1 MPTDEYD
8 GLISPDAYEYLDNT
22 PEEEFLHDEMLE
34 EQQEMED
41 FSFFDDE
48 FEDDQNEQTPAD
60 DIPWEEDEDDS
71 HLYAFSSLF
80 DEIDN
85 EEDSEPSAPNTPA
98 PEAEESLYP
107 DIFEEEDEDE
117 EEQKSLPLFE
127 RILSLIPKDSQ
138 CVSYLSS
145 CTQEQR
151 DRIAEATTN
160 AVRAWFTDKRDKM
173 FTIPGGSV
181 TVAVVSP
188 SQDPMTE
195 MQRLQSVAAV
205 MQANGKAAWTGLF
218 LFPDSS
224 GNIENAELKNVSPSA
239 FTVWQW
245 RTVQL
250 LADRISKKKV

>member
-1 MPTDEYD
+1 MHTEEYD

-22 PEEEFLHDEMLE
+22 PEEDFLHDEMLE
-34 EQQEMED
+34 EQEEMED
-41 FSFFDDE
+41 YSFFDDE
-48 FEDDQNEQTPAD
+48 YEDDQVERTPED

-85 EEDSEPSAPNTPA
+85 EEETASSVQSLPV
-98 PEAEESLYP
+98 PEEESLYT
-107 DIFEEEDEDE
+107 DIFEEEDEE
-117 EEQKSLPLFE
+117 EKSPSLFE
-127 RILSLIPKDSQ
+127 QVLSLIPEDSQ
-138 CVSYLSS
+138 CASYLVS

-151 DRIAEATTN
+151 DRISEATSN
-160 AVRAWFTDKRDKM
+160 AVRAWSADKRDKM

-205 MQANGKAAWTGLF
+205 MQANGKASWTGLF
-218 LFPDSS
+218 LYPDHS
-224 GNIENAELKNVSPSA
+224 GNIESAEVRNVSPSA

-250 LADRISKKKV
+250 LADRISKKKS